1 MSTKTEYYRAQCQC
15 QCYLCINWNVK
26 TMKWNMSYVIKV
38 WSINRIIL
46 ISLLNPSLVITA
58 PWLGVTQL
66 SSVAARLSQESTLL
80 EFWLFIDLSISK
92 YKMSI
97 QLESEWKFYGITIK
111 TSFFNA
117 VLPKLPTPLH
127 CLVSSSEKRLVR
139 AVYCER
145 LLHCFSSASRHIPR
159 QTPAQAYPV
168 FWPL

>member
-1 MSTKTEYYRAQCQC
+1 MPVLSVYKLKCQ
-15 QCYLCINWNVK
+15 NDEVK
-26 TMKWNMSYVIKV
+26 YVLKV

-66 SSVAARLSQESTLL
+66 SSVAARLSQESTLLL